1 MLKICRKY
9 FSNGAPPYNPSKT
22 RLFNKRFIRRQVD
35 RSESGESE
43 DVHSKQMEKALVF
56 DEDAEIDEKPINIEF
71 MSKLTRI

>member
-1 MLKICRKY
+1 MGLHPIILRRRDSSTK
-9 FSNGAPPYNPSKT
+9 
-22 RLFNKRFIRRQVD
+22 FIRRQVD